1 MPKEV
6 DQNGERVKKYACA
19 ASNTKVTTRRSTTS
33 KIQMKKLERKKQNG
47 HIRKSIATQ
56 SFEANGKANEECRK
70 IRRVEKGKQTYLK
83 ISSQVLD
90 DADQQLGLTS
100 REGRVRGVR
109 HDCLFLLTMCLM
121 WLVFDGKNIFV
132 DQRDLMW

>member
-1 MPKEV
+1 
-6 DQNGERVKKYACA
+6 
-19 ASNTKVTTRRSTTS
+19 
-33 KIQMKKLERKKQNG
+33 LERYAQGGGPKW
-47 HIRKSIATQ
+47 RKGEEICMCSIEQERYNLSVDNVEDPGEETGEEDTEWPH
-56 SFEANGKANEECRK
+56 SRKERDANGNAGESDAWRER
-70 IRRVEKGKQTYLK
+70 KQTYLK

>member
-1 MPKEV
+1 MGTFEKVLRRNLSKQMEKQENQTRKE
-6 DQNGERVKKYACA
+6 R
-19 ASNTKVTTRRSTTS
+19 
-33 KIQMKKLERKKQNG
+33 
-47 HIRKSIATQ
+47 
-56 SFEANGKANEECRK
+56 
-70 IRRVEKGKQTYLK
+70 KQTYLK